1 VRERTGNEL
10 GASVPAGMFSSGDGK
25 WMVLTTSTDR
35 TFRRLTK
42 LMGRA
47 DMVDDPRYST
57 NRARVKRREEVHGVV
72 ADWFASM
79 PAEEIQR
86 LCDEYGVPV
95 SVAYN
100 AADIFRDPQYAARDM
115 LVEVEHPTF
124 GSITV
129 PGVVPKFSKTE
140 GAVRGVG
147 PTLGQHNA
155 EVYGGLGLSEEDI
168 KGLEEE
174 GVI

>member
-1 VRERTGNEL
+1 VG
-10 GASVPAGMFSSGDGK
+10 
-25 WMVLTTSTDR
+25 
-35 TFRRLTK
+35 
-42 LMGRA
+42 
-47 DMVDDPRYST
+47 DPRYST
-57 NRARVKRREEVHGVV
+57 NRARVRQREEVHGVV
-72 ADWFASM
+72 ADWFAGL

-86 LCDEYGVPV
+86 LCDENGVPV
-95 SVAYN
+95 SVAYS
-100 AADIFRDPQYAARDM
+100 AAEIFQDPQYAARDM

-140 GAVRGVG
+140 GSVRGVG

-155 EVYGGLGLSEEDI
+155 EVYEGLGLSEDDI
-168 KGLEEE
+168 SELREE